1 MAISDFV
8 SMSEPF
14 SAKEAWARALGQLQL
29 QVNRIN
35 YDTWL
40 SDSQGISCENDV
52 FVVSVPNTF
61 IAEYLTKR
69 FHSLIKKT
77 IAIILGKDLEVQFVV
92 QQPTLV
98 REKSLQRDGGVSTK
112 MKTYRFNP
120 KYTFARFVVGDCNRL
135 AYAAATEVSQQPSL
149 VYNPLIIH
157 GDTGR
162 GKTHLLHAIGHM
174 AIGSGLNVV
183 YSSADQFITEFVLAV
198 KQNDVDHFRSKFA
211 PVNMFLFDDF
221 QLLDN
226 KKQTQQLF
234 FHTFNELYH
243 NNCQIVIAADC
254 APKEM
259 SLVSNRLRSRL
270 QCGLVTQIQP
280 LDFGTR
286 LAILQ
291 AKSTEKRLP
300 IIEETLQFI
309 AQKIQDNVYQ
319 LEGALTYLDAYT
331 KLTGLSLTPQI
342 VTKLLTT
349 NKNNDDCKLIVQT
362 VAEYFDC
369 SLEQLLGRKR
379 DRETSL
385 ARQIA
390 AYLLREKGNYSFTE
404 ISNIL
409 GNRNHAT
416 ILHGYKK
423 IANDLGV
430 NSKLKRQISQIKRQI
445 DNSY

>member
-1 MAISDFV
+1 
-8 SMSEPF
+8 MSEPF
-14 SAKEAWARALGQLQL
+14 SAKETWAIALGQLQL

-40 SDSQGISCENDV
+40 SDSQGINCENDV

-92 QQPTLV
+92 QQPTV
-98 REKSLQRDGGVSTK
+98 SREKPLQRDGGVSTK

-135 AYAAATEVSQQPSL
+135 AYAAATEVSQKPSL

-243 NNCQIVIAADC
+243 NNCQIVIAADR

-291 AKSTEKRLP
+291 AKSTEKGLP
-300 IIEETLQFI
+300 IIEEILQFI

-349 NKNNDDCKLIVQT
+349 NKNNDDCKVIVQT

-379 DRETSL
+379 DKETSL

-390 AYLLREKGNYSFTE
+390 MYLLREKGNYSFTE

-430 NSKLKRQISQIKRQI
+430 NSKLKRQISQLKQQI

>member
-1 MAISDFV
+1 
-8 SMSEPF
+8 
-14 SAKEAWARALGQLQL
+14 
-29 QVNRIN
+29 
-35 YDTWL
+35 
-40 SDSQGISCENDV
+40 
-52 FVVSVPNTF
+52 
-61 IAEYLTKR
+61 
-69 FHSLIKKT
+69 
-77 IAIILGKDLEVQFVV
+77 
-92 QQPTLV
+92 
-98 REKSLQRDGGVSTK
+98 
-112 MKTYRFNP
+112 
-120 KYTFARFVVGDCNRL
+120 
-135 AYAAATEVSQQPSL
+135 
-149 VYNPLIIH
+149 
-157 GDTGR
+157 
-162 GKTHLLHAIGHM
+162 
-174 AIGSGLNVV
+174 
-183 YSSADQFITEFVLAV
+183 
-198 KQNDVDHFRSKFA
+198 
-211 PVNMFLFDDF
+211 
-221 QLLDN
+221 
-226 KKQTQQLF
+226 
-234 FHTFNELYH
+234 
-243 NNCQIVIAADC
+243 VIAADC

-369 SLEQLLGRKR
+369 SVEQLLGRKR

-430 NSKLKRQISQIKRQI
+430 NSKLKRQISQIKQQI

>member
-1 MAISDFV
+1 VAIGDFV

-92 QQPTLV
+92 QQPTV
-98 REKSLQRDGGVSTK
+98 SREKPLQRDGGVSTK

-135 AYAAATEVSQQPSL
+135 AYAAATEVSQKPSL

-259 SLVSNRLRSRL
+259 SLVGNRLRSRL

-390 AYLLREKGNYSFTE
+390 AYLLREKGNYSFRE

-423 IANDLGV
+423 IANDLEV
-430 NSKLKRQISQIKRQI
+430 NSKLKRQISQIKQQI
-445 DNSY
+445 DNSC